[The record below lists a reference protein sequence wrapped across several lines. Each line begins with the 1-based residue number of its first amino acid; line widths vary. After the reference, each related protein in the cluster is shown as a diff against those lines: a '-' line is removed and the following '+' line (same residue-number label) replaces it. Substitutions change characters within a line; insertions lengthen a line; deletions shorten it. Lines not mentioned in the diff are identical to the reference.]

1 MELRCWTRLPR
12 ICNWR
17 LGSPSAFR
25 TWRCGNKQIKHTPFT
40 KFNHVGGVWKQ
51 RFLLLFFCYWL
62 YHHNRFVAIM
72 LRSSSWI
79 HKTAWSKTVQ
89 FFPVTASS
97 KVWKRTIDKCSAPL
111 KHPGMA
117 TCRNTWHPCS
127 THWSSAPEDSW
138 WKFQGAH
145 RTRSSDLR
153 HLVLMIRLGWP
164 QAAGSAGSAGVT
176 CHGGRSTFWANG
188 STKMWSFCEAHSMS
202 IHSIPCLCQVY
213 TIMVVPCKNI
223 YDLCHV
229 YAMSMPSNHI

>member
-40 KFNHVGGVWKQ
+40 KFNHVGEYENKGSYYCSSVIG
-51 RFLLLFFCYWL
+51 FTTIIDLLRLCWD
-62 YHHNRFVAIM
+62 
-72 LRSSSWI
+72 LRLGSI
-79 HKTAWSKTVQ
+79 KPLGQNQADQ

-164 QAAGSAGSAGVT
+164 QAAGSAGVT